1 MINFGKM
8 FANKENNSKQRIIHM
23 EAMVRSNEKALVEFY
38 HELVP
43 GDNSGTINI
52 PKIVSGFDCY
62 MESIG
67 ERNFLQVLKHFGYGV
82 KNSKK
87 CPNIN
92 ELMGGIRT
100 VKNAM
105 YYLDSFEELV
115 KDMASMVEGAP
126 KGMDELT
133 KMKVFRMYLNI
144 FSGAQFFKEEFFNM
158 PGTAYP
164 VMNTSIFSDLN
175 KIGMNPEQI
184 LLLFKYAQTEKG
196 KNVIPLDGK
205 VRYSGIMYQLNRL
218 DKKTRKEVLQVCEL
232 EEKDG
237 AICSVNKCIPNLTF
251 QNVRSLKCRIFPK
264 LPYTCFDTFVYEHYY
279 KDIRFTDAFNIMW
292 AGDVRTV
299 KNCPVEKREMNYSE
313 NGSKLTQKM
322 LEYYRP
328 FDDSQFAFGGQW
340 EADMYLELFEYMASE
355 DIMLKGQGINLE
367 TGMETQHDFS
377 VRMYWGALNYLL
389 ERGKLNHKSDIE
401 KTAKEVESLVLNPSY
416 EKALKLYASG
426 NMSTEEMAEIVETV
440 KLPEFLSKASPE
452 VLEFVKTTFQK
463 ELDDFSD
470 GKLDEEEFKKAIGFK
485 NEFTYMLNID
495 TVDGQAIEGVL
506 SDFKKIP
513 DRTKS
518 AKEMRKAKFAVLFY
532 CFLVERGIKCGAN
545 HKPLKR
551 NKAFKIEILKKI
563 VA

>member
-1 MINFGKM
+1 M
-8 FANKENNSKQRIIHM
+8 
-23 EAMVRSNEKALVEFY
+23 
-38 HELVP
+38 
-43 GDNSGTINI
+43 
-52 PKIVSGFDCY
+52 
-62 MESIG
+62 
-67 ERNFLQVLKHFGYGV
+67 
-82 KNSKK
+82 
-87 CPNIN
+87 
-92 ELMGGIRT
+92 
-100 VKNAM
+100 
-105 YYLDSFEELV
+105 
-115 KDMASMVEGAP
+115 
-126 KGMDELT
+126 
-133 KMKVFRMYLNI
+133 
-144 FSGAQFFKEEFFNM
+144 
-158 PGTAYP
+158 
-164 VMNTSIFSDLN
+164 
-175 KIGMNPEQI
+175 
-184 LLLFKYAQTEKG
+184 
-196 KNVIPLDGK
+196 
-205 VRYSGIMYQLNRL
+205 
-218 DKKTRKEVLQVCEL
+218 
-232 EEKDG
+232 
-237 AICSVNKCIPNLTF
+237 
-251 QNVRSLKCRIFPK
+251 KCRIFPK

-279 KDIRFTDAFNIMW
+279 KDIQFSDAFNIMW
-292 AGDVRTV
+292 AGAVRTV
-299 KNCPVEKREMNYSE
+299 ENCPVEKREMNYSE
-313 NGSKLTQKM
+313 NGSKLSQKM

-328 FDDSQFAFGGQW
+328 FDDSQFAFSGQW

-377 VRMYWGALNYLL
+377 VRMYRGAMNYLL
-389 ERGKLNHKSDIE
+389 ERGKLNNKSDIG
-401 KTAKEVESLVLNPSY
+401 KTINEVERLALNPSY

-440 KLPEFLSKASPE
+440 KIPEFLSKASPE

-495 TVDGQAIEGVL
+495 TVDGQAIEGGL